1 MNPHIDL
8 TNGST
13 DRLQHRRNRQH
24 RQHRQIRWHRRP
36 VALRLV
42 AATAASAGATWALV
56 RLGAALPGGLPAAAT
71 PAALGAW
78 LTNTPVD
85 QVAVR
90 AMWAAATGTGGYL
103 TAAHGL
109 AAGAVTADSAR
120 ALRLADRLS
129 GGLVRRLSITGLA
142 ASIGAG
148 AVGAP
153 LGGAQSIPGD
163 EHAPVMTL
171 EGDEAVV
178 VVEQAPVLVLESSGR
193 GPARPPTQPAV
204 PAPTMALER
213 TAPTGP
219 AATPGP
225 PVVDPV
231 DAVQQV
237 TLIDALTVE
246 APPIAVGT
254 AGEVELDAPIITTGL
269 GVWIVRPGDSLWS
282 IAEAVL
288 QERAGTPADLEAVEA
303 YWRLLVETNRP
314 GLADPSNPDLLF
326 TGQQLTLPLR

>member
-8 TNGST
+8 TGGST
-13 DRLQHRRNRQH
+13 HRLQHRRNRQ
-24 RQHRQIRWHRRP
+24 QRRA

-42 AATAASAGATWALV
+42 AATAASAGATWAMV

-71 PAALGAW
+71 HAALGAW
-78 LTNTPVD
+78 LTDTPVD
-85 QVAVR
+85 HVAVR
-90 AMWAAATGTGGYL
+90 AVWAAATGTGGYL
-103 TAAHGL
+103 TAAHAL
-109 AAGAVTADSAR
+109 AAGAVAADSAR

-153 LGGAQSIPGD
+153 LGGAQSIPGG
-163 EHAPVMTL
+163 ERAPVMTL
-171 EGDEAVV
+171 EGDEAVMA
-178 VVEQAPVLVLESSGR
+178 EQAPVLVLESSGR
-193 GPARPPTQPAV
+193 GPAGPPTQPAV

-231 DAVQQV
+231 DAV
-237 TLIDALTVE
+237 
-246 APPIAVGT
+246 
-254 AGEVELDAPIITTGL
+254 
-269 GVWIVRPGDSLWS
+269 
-282 IAEAVL
+282 
-288 QERAGTPADLEAVEA
+288 
-303 YWRLLVETNRP
+303 
-314 GLADPSNPDLLF
+314 
-326 TGQQLTLPLR
+326 